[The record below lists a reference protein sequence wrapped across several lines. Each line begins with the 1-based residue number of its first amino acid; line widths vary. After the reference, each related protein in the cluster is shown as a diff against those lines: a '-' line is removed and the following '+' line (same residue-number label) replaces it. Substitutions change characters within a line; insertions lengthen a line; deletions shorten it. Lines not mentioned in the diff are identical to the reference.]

1 MSDSTVY
8 GADEL
13 AYLFQQISKDFG
25 VESAEKNV
33 MIPAAREAMKIV
45 LQAAKS
51 NLYPDHGYDT
61 GQLQRTLAVH
71 ARVAKPKDRRSK
83 YIDPNDIVISTVSAL
98 VKGKD
103 VSDGRA
109 MFVEHGTKNKGRLSP
124 KDTKGLSLKA
134 VTARE
139 RELGTVRMAA
149 RPYLRPALELTREA
163 VIDKY
168 SSEIQKQISKYKAK
182 EAKRAKG

>member
-1 MSDSTVY
+1 MSKSTVY

-13 AYLFQQISKDFG
+13 AYLFEQMSKDFG
-25 VESAEKNV
+25 VPSAEKNV

-51 NLYPDHGYDT
+51 NLTPGHGYDT

-71 ARVAKPKDRRSK
+71 ARVTNRKDRRSK
-83 YIDPNDIVISTVSAL
+83 YVDPGDVVISTVSAL
-98 VKGKD
+98 VSGKD

-109 MFVEHGTKNKGRLSP
+109 MFVEHGTKNKAKLSP
-124 KDTKGLSLKA
+124 KESASLSSKA
-134 VTARE
+134 QNARE

-163 VIDKY
+163 VVDKFA
-168 SSEIQKQISKYKAK
+168 SEIEKQIAKYKAK
-182 EAKRAKG
+182 EAKRNKG

>member
-1 MSDSTVY
+1 MSKSTVY

-13 AYLFQQISKDFG
+13 AYLFEQISKDFG
-25 VESAEKNV
+25 VPSAEKNV

-51 NLYPDHGYDT
+51 NLAPGHGYDT

-71 ARVAKPKDRRSK
+71 ARVTKSKDRRSK
-83 YIDPNDIVISTVSAL
+83 YVDKGDIVISTVSAL
-98 VKGKD
+98 VSGKD
-103 VSDGRA
+103 MSDGRA
-109 MFVEHGTKNKGRLSP
+109 QFVEHGTKNKGKISP
-124 KDTKGLSLKA
+124 KETKGLSKKSIS
-134 VTARE
+134 ARE

-163 VIDKY
+163 VVDKFAM
-168 SSEIQKQISKYKAK
+168 EIEKQITKYKAK
-182 EAKRAKG
+182 EAKRNKG

>member
-1 MSDSTVY
+1 MSDSKVL

-13 AYLFQQISKDFG
+13 AYLFEQISKDFG
-25 VESAEKNV
+25 VPSAEKNV

-71 ARVAKPKDRRSK
+71 ARVAKPKDRRSR
-83 YIDPNDIVISTVSAL
+83 YIDPTDIVISTVSAI

-103 VSDGRA
+103 ISDGRA

-124 KDTKGLSLKA
+124 KDTKGMSKKA
-134 VTARE
+134 VNARE

-163 VIDKY
+163 VVDKFAT
-168 SSEIQKQISKYKAK
+168 EIEKKITKYKAK
-182 EAKRAKG
+182 TAKG